1 MRSQVGSLILCAA
14 ILAGPAARADTVIE
28 PVAPSGDAFEPNTD
42 LAIRPLV
49 LGETIKVP
57 TDGDTDLVSF
67 GFAIF
72 QPPPAVPV
80 GMVAY
85 VYAWNGSEATGPALY
100 TSPLTPI
107 NDNVD
112 ATTPPYGPYPIFET
126 GGLNLIAGQEYVIF
140 VDAENS
146 VYLDYLM
153 TSDGNAVGGPDSNGN
168 YTVTTQNADPSLWTT
183 EAWSIG
189 GIGDFQ
195 FQTNY
200 VATFAAPVPEPS
212 TWIMALAGLGS
223 LGLIRLATRKGGAQR
238 TAAVRH
244 R

>member
-1 MRSQVGSLILCAA
+1 MRNQISFLILCAA
-14 ILAGPAARADTVIE
+14 ILAGPAARADTVIQ
-28 PVAPSGDAFEPNTD
+28 PVAPSGDAFEPNTNV
-42 LAIRPLV
+42 AVAPLV

-57 TDGDTDLVSF
+57 TDGNTDLVSF

-72 QPPPAVPV
+72 EPSNAVPV

-107 NDNVD
+107 SNGGETN
-112 ATTPPYGPYPIFET
+112 PFFEPYPIFET
-126 GGLNLIAGQEYVIF
+126 GGLDLIAGQEYVIF

-153 TSDGNAVGGPDSNGN
+153 TSIGSAVGGSDSNGN

-195 FQTNY
+195 FQTSY
-200 VATFAAPVPEPS
+200 VATFAAPVPEPGA
-212 TWIMALAGLGS
+212 WIMALAGFGS